1 MTVTTEIILFLA
13 AALGGALNSVV
24 GGATFVIFPA
34 LVFAGVPAISAN
46 ATSSV
51 VVWPAAL
58 ASVFAYREDIKLERR
73 LLAVLSAASL
83 VGGALGA
90 WLLLRT
96 PGTAFARLVPWL
108 LLFATL
114 LFSFGGALRRRFM
127 GGAPGHHQ
135 GTGALAGV
143 TAAQLLISVYGG
155 YFGAGMGI
163 LMLAAYAL
171 ANLGNIHAMNGVRS
185 LLGLA
190 INGVAIVWFII
201 HGAIAWRPALV
212 MVAGAAITGY
222 AGAAIARRM
231 SPVTVRRFVMLVAW
245 GMTIYFFI
253 RSYTRA

>member
-1 MTVTTEIILFLA
+1 VTITTHIVLFFA

-58 ASVFAYREDIKLERR
+58 ASVFAYREDLKLDRR
-73 LLAVLSAASL
+73 LLVALGIASL
-83 VGGALGA
+83 AGGGLGA

-96 PGTAFARLVPWL
+96 PGAAFARLVPWL

-114 LFSFGGALRRRFM
+114 LFSFGGALSKRFIS
-127 GGAPGHHQ
+127 GTPGSYRSAK
-135 GTGALAGV
+135 ALAGV
-143 TAAQLLISVYGG
+143 TLAQLAISVYGG
-155 YFGAGMGI
+155 YFGAGMRI

-171 ANLGNIHAMNGVRS
+171 ANFGSINTMNGVRS

-190 INGVAIVWFII
+190 INGVAIAWFII
-201 HGAIAWRPALV
+201 HGAITWKPAIV
-212 MVAGAAITGY
+212 MVVGAAVTGY
-222 AGAAIARRM
+222 AGAAIARRVN
-231 SPVTVRRFVMLVAW
+231 PLTVKRLVMAVAW
-245 GMTIYFFI
+245 GMTVYFFVRTYV
-253 RSYTRA
+253 RS